1 MHTGV
6 IWPRGVNIGNRPLI
20 EAKMK
25 GCQVR
30 DWIVGE
36 IDMSFS
42 PIFIYDMCRWGLI
55 NVYNLQWPPTGNQ
68 LVVSTHQGDVLDWH

>member
-1 MHTGV
+1 MSDSEKVCMHTG
-6 IWPRGVNIGNRPLI
+6 IFWPRGVNIGNRPLF

-36 IDMSFS
+36 TDVNVTN
-42 PIFIYDMCRWGLI
+42 FIHDICRWRVI
-55 NVYNLQWPPTGNQ
+55 E
-68 LVVSTHQGDVLDWH
+68 